1 MVNCWIRRVR
11 RDLLSP
17 WQQVLII
24 ALLALPVMA
33 TAAPTSFAD
42 WLAGVK
48 QQAMSQGVREVTIE
62 QAFRGLEP
70 DPRVLGFDKKQPEF
84 VQTFEAYLR
93 ARVTSKKADQARQY
107 YQENRQALKLIAA
120 KYQVDP
126 QYLIAFWGLESH
138 FGGYQGKYQ
147 VIRSLATLAYD
158 PRRSQFFT
166 RELLAALKVLDEGH
180 VPLADFLGG
189 WAGAMGQNQFM
200 PSSFLNFAQD
210 FDGDGKKNIWD
221 NRLDVWASIAYY
233 LQQNRW
239 REGESWG
246 MQVDIAGAVDFDKLM
261 PETVSAGC
269 RAQRSHTR
277 ELSLVEWSALGVT
290 PLVVKPD
297 DGQKFAMIKPEAGAT
312 VGYLVGPN
320 FGSIL
325 RYNCA
330 NKYAVSIGLFADM
343 IASDPE

>member
-1 MVNCWIRRVR
+1 MINGWIRRLR
-11 RDLLSP
+11 RDLWSHWRSALMI
-17 WQQVLII
+17 VLLI
-24 ALLALPVMA
+24 LPAVANSA
-33 TAAPTSFAD
+33 TTSFAD
-42 WLAGVK
+42 WLADVK
-48 QQAMSQGVREVTIE
+48 QQAMSQGVREVTID
-62 QAFRGLEP
+62 QAFLGLEP

-84 VQTFEAYLR
+84 VQTFEDYLR
-93 ARVTSKKADQARQY
+93 ARVTSAKAEKARQY
-107 YQENRQALKLIAA
+107 YQENRQALNLIAA
-120 KYQVDP
+120 KYHVDP

-166 RELLAALKVLDEGH
+166 GELLAALKVLDEGH
-180 VPLADFLGG
+180 VALEDFLGG

-221 NRLDVWASIAYY
+221 NQLDVWASIAYY
-233 LQQNRW
+233 LQKNRW

-246 MQVDIAGAVDFDKLM
+246 MQVNISGPVDIDQLM
-261 PETVSAGC
+261 PKTVAAGC
-269 RAQRSHTR
+269 RAQRDHTR
-277 ELSLVEWSALGVT
+277 ALSLSEWGALGVT

-297 DGQKFAMIKPEAGAT
+297 DGQKFAMIKPEAGET

-330 NKYAVSIGLFADM
+330 NKYAVSIGLLADM
-343 IASDPE
+343 IAADPE